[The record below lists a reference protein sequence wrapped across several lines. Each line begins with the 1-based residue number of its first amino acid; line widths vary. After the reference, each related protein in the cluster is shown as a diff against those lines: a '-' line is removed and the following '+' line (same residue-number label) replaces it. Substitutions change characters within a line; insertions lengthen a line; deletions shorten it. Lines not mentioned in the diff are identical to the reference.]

1 MEQSVNKFKKG
12 NQYINIVSAVTK
24 NELTQIEHVKTENQ
38 NYSKIKFIPA
48 SGAATRMFKNL
59 YSYLDDQV
67 DTDFIEDFFIHLEE
81 FAFYEELKMNID
93 MEQLDKNKKEDRIY
107 IIKNLLNNKMNYGKL
122 PKALIKFHRYEDKT
136 LTPIDEHIFEGESYL
151 EAESVNLH
159 FTISKEDEKLFN
171 EYVKKAIEGKD
182 HINITYSF
190 QKEQTDTLA
199 VDMKNNPFILENGEV
214 LYRPGGHGALLENLN
229 EFDEDIIFIKNI
241 DNVCHQSQV
250 EDTVKSKKLLASVG
264 MEIKEQIDSYIQD
277 ILNDNFNLLEIE
289 NFMNSTL
296 NITLKNELTK
306 ERALEFLDRPLR
318 VCGVV
323 ENEGEPG
330 GGPYIVDNGDYFD
343 LQICEKSEIDL
354 NNEKQVQI
362 LNESE
367 YFNPVDLVYFVKDYK
382 NDKFNLLNYSN
393 EDRYFISEKSY
404 EGKPLKAIEHPGL
417 WNGAMHNWNT
427 LFVEVP
433 LSTFNPVKTVNDLLK
448 AGHQEKILSKK
459 V

>member
-367 YFNPVDLVYFVKDYK
+367 YFNPVDLVCFVKDYK